1 MPRALFSLSNKTGAA
16 RFARALHDR
25 GWTILSTGGTAAVLR
40 DEGIPVIEASE
51 VTGHPEMMEGRVKTL
66 HPAIHAGL
74 LFRRDDPGHRREL
87 EESGYGPID
96 LLAVNLYPFRETI
109 ARRGTGHA
117 EAVEMIDI
125 GGPAMLR
132 AAAKNHADVWA
143 VVDPSDYGA
152 VLDAL
157 DDEPAASRLRRR
169 LAAHAFAHTCAYDR
183 AVADY
188 LAAEIADAS
197 GSGQTKDLPASFDL
211 SLRLA
216 QELRY
221 GENPQQRGGWYDS
234 GHERVAE
241 RVRQLQGKALS
252 YNNLLD
258 LDAALLAVSGWPGDA
273 AVCAIVKHGT
283 PCGIATAASAA
294 EAYRRALDTD
304 PESAFGSVVAFNRP
318 LSHTAAE
325 AVAEHFVEVVAAPGL
340 EEGATGPLTRR
351 KNLRLLEI
359 DPGLL
364 ERRSMEVRRI
374 FTGFLAQDSLLDPS
388 ATDSW
393 SVATER
399 GPDDGEK
406 ADLAFA
412 WRAVAA
418 VKSNAILIA
427 RGGQA
432 LGIGGG
438 QTSRVEAVRQ
448 AISRARQRGFELH
461 GAVLA
466 SDAFF
471 PFSDGLEEAATAGIR
486 AVVQP
491 GGSVRDAEVIEAANA
506 RGIAMVMTGRRLF
519 RH

>member
-1 MPRALFSLSNKTGAA
+1 MPRALFSLSDKTGAA
-16 RFARALHDR
+16 RFARALHER
-25 GWTILSTGGTAAVLR
+25 GWTILSTGGTAAALR
-40 DEGIPVIEASE
+40 DEGVPVTEVSE

-74 LFRRDDPGHRREL
+74 LFRRDDERHRGEL
-87 EESGYGPID
+87 EDAGYGAID

-109 ARRGTGHA
+109 ARSGTGDA
-117 EAVEMIDI
+117 EAIENIDI

-143 VVDPSDYGA
+143 VVDPEDYDA

-157 DDEPAASRLRRR
+157 EDEDAGRALRRR
-169 LAAHAFAHTCAYDR
+169 LAARAFAHTSAYDD
-183 AVADY
+183 AIADY
-188 LAAEIADAS
+188 LARGSETPTGEAE
-197 GSGQTKDLPASFDL
+197 GDLPRRLDI
-211 SLRLA
+211 SLGLA
-216 QELRY
+216 ETLRY
-221 GENPQQRGGWYDS
+221 GENPQQRGGWYAGD
-234 GHERVAE
+234 GEQVKE
-241 RVRQLQGKALS
+241 RVRQHQGKELS

-258 LDAALLAVSGWPGDA
+258 LDAALLAVSGWPEGE

-283 PCGIATAASAA
+283 PCGIATAPTAE
-294 EAYRRALDTD
+294 EAYRRALETD
-304 PESAFGSVVAFNRP
+304 PESAFGSIVTFSVP
-318 LSHTAAE
+318 LSAGAAG
-325 AVAEHFVEVVAAPGL
+325 AIAEHFVEVVASPGL
-340 EEGATGPLTRR
+340 EDGAAAALARK

-364 ERRSMEVRRI
+364 SDRDLEVRRI
-374 FTGFLAQDSLLDPS
+374 FAGFLAQDPLVGGPVEE
-388 ATDSW
+388 AW

-399 GPDDGEK
+399 EPGDAEAD
-406 ADLAFA
+406 DLAFA

-448 AISRARQRGFELH
+448 AIARARQRGFDLE

-471 PFSDGLEEAATAGIR
+471 PFPDGLEEAARAGIR

-491 GGSVRDAEVIEAANA
+491 GGSVRDAEVVAAANA
-506 RGIAMVMTGRRLF
+506 HDIAMVMTGRRLF

>member
-1 MPRALFSLSNKTGAA
+1 MPRALFSLSDKTGAA
-16 RFARALHDR
+16 RFARALHEQ
-25 GWTILSTGGTAAVLR
+25 GWTILSTGGTAAALR
-40 DEGIPVIEASE
+40 DEGVPVTEVSE

-74 LFRRDDPGHRREL
+74 LFRRDDERHMREL
-87 EESGYGPID
+87 EDAGYAPID

-109 ARRGTGHA
+109 ARSGTGDA
-117 EAVEMIDI
+117 EAIEMIDI

-132 AAAKNHADVWA
+132 AAAKNHAAVWA
-143 VVDPSDYGA
+143 VVDPADYDA
-152 VLDAL
+152 VLGAL
-157 DDEPAASRLRRR
+157 ADEEGGRALRRR
-169 LAAHAFAHTCAYDR
+169 LAARAFAHTSAYDD
-183 AVADY
+183 AIADY
-188 LAAEIADAS
+188 LDRGGEASAADGEED
-197 GSGQTKDLPASFDL
+197 GLPRRL
-211 SLRLA
+211 EVSLRLVEA
-216 QELRY
+216 LRY
-221 GENPQQRGGWYDS
+221 GENPQQRGGWYA
-234 GHERVAE
+234 GEGEQLKE
-241 RVRQLQGKALS
+241 RVRQRQGKALS

-258 LDAALLAVSGWPGDA
+258 LDAALLAVSGWPEGE

-283 PCGIATAASAA
+283 PCGIATAATAE
-294 EAYRRALDTD
+294 EAYRRALETD
-304 PESAFGSVVAFNRP
+304 PESAFGSIVAFSGP
-318 LSHTAAE
+318 LSAGAAG
-325 AVAEHFVEVVAAPGL
+325 AIAEHFVEVVAAPGL
-340 EEGATGPLTRR
+340 EDGAAAALAGK

-364 ERRSMEVRRI
+364 SGRDLEVRRI
-374 FTGFLAQDSLLDPS
+374 FAGFLAQDSLLHGAAGDE
-388 ATDSW
+388 W
-393 SVATER
+393 SVATDRAPTTE
-399 GPDDGEK
+399 E
-406 ADLAFA
+406 AEDLAFA

-448 AISRARQRGFELH
+448 AISRARQRGFDLE

-471 PFSDGLEEAATAGIR
+471 PFPDGLEEAARAGVR

-491 GGSVRDAEVIEAANA
+491 GGSVRDAEVIAAANEHDV
-506 RGIAMVMTGRRLF
+506 AMTMTGRRLF